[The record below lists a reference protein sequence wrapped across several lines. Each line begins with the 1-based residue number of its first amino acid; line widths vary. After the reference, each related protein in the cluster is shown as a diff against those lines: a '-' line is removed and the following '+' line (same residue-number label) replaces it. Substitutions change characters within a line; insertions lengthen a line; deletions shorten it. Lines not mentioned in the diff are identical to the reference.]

1 MVHVGICRVVLFFF
15 KNWDRTRR
23 VDVGLSPGD
32 SSNGFT
38 LTK

>member
-15 KNWDRTRR
+15 KNWDRTRT

-32 SSNGFT
+32 SSDIFT
-38 LTK
+38 ITK